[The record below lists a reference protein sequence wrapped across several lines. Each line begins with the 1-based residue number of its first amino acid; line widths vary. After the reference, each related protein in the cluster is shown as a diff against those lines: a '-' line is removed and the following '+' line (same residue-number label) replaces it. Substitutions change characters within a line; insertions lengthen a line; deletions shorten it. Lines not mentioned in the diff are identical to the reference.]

1 LDLQADQVWIFTLF
15 GSSGVPLWIF
25 TLFGSS
31 GVALWIF
38 TLFGSADGS
47 FWIYKMF
54 GSSYVILDP
63 PTYSFSA
70 AQADAERLAAERA
83 HRAEHN
89 AAVAELNNKLKA
101 QNQLARA
108 ECGAKHDALATKNK
122 RALCGQLAAGL
133 LYAAVDYAR
142 TAAAVAHRI
151 DEPTKFTL
159 NS

>member
-1 LDLQADQVWIFTLF
+1 MVRTSDNAALVLHAAIGVLRTQAEPTPCDHD
-15 GSSGVPLWIF
+15 
-25 TLFGSS
+25 
-31 GVALWIF
+31 ALVD
-38 TLFGSADGS
+38 AA
-47 FWIYKMF
+47 
-54 GSSYVILDP
+54 
-63 PTYSFSA
+63 A

-89 AAVAELNNKLKA
+89 AAAAELNNKLKA
-101 QNQLARA
+101 QNQLARD